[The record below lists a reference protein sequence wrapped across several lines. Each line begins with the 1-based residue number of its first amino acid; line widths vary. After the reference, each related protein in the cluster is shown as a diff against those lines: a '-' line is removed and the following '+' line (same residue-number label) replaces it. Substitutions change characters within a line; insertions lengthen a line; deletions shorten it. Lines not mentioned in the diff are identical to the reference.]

1 MKKEYIKKLGDM
13 LTLALPI
20 ALLPLIY
27 FLKESPSNLKYLA
40 FFAGIYTLGNVIV
53 QICKGIFDAPR
64 PRESQEHVIYVHGYS
79 HKDGESCISGHAM
92 SAALPAYFALFFI
105 KPWWVFIPFLILAW
119 VCAWTRVKVKA
130 HWPLDVII
138 SNIIAFNLNLLVA
151 YIFSIL

>member
-1 MKKEYIKKLGDM
+1 MNKIKKLGDV
-13 LTLALPI
+13 LTLV
-20 ALLPLIY
+20 LPLILVLVVGILY
-27 FLKESPSNLKYLA
+27 DWKLDII
-40 FFAGIYTLGNVIV
+40 FAIVYGLGNLIV

-92 SAALPAYFALFFI
+92 SAALPAYFILFFI
-105 KPWWVFIPFLILAW
+105 KPLWIFIPFFILSSL
-119 VCAWTRVKVKA
+119 CAWTRVYVKV

-151 YIFSIL
+151 YILM

>member
-1 MKKEYIKKLGDM
+1 MNKIKKLGDI
-13 LTLALPI
+13 LTLALP
-20 ALLPLIY
+20 LILVLVVGILY
-27 FLKESPSNLKYLA
+27 SWKLDII
-40 FFAGIYTLGNVIV
+40 FAIVYGLGNLIV

-119 VCAWTRVKVKA
+119 VCAWTRVYVKA

-138 SNIIAFNLNLLVA
+138 SNIIALNLNLLAV
-151 YIFSIL
+151 YITSLF

>member
-1 MKKEYIKKLGDM
+1 MRQEYIKKLGDV

-27 FLKESPSNLKYLA
+27 FLNESPNNLKYLA

-92 SAALPAYFALFFI
+92 SAALPAYFALFFMHPSWI
-105 KPWWVFIPFLILAW
+105 CIPFILLAW
-119 VCAWTRVKVKA
+119 ICAWTRVKVKA

-138 SNIIAFNLNLLVA
+138 SNIIAFNINLLVA
-151 YIFSIL
+151 YCLYVI

>member
-1 MKKEYIKKLGDM
+1 MKKEYIKKLGDI

-20 ALLPLIY
+20 ILLPITYIINNWKSTLLFVVFY
-27 FLKESPSNLKYLA
+27 
-40 FFAGIYTLGNVIV
+40 GLGNLIV

-138 SNIIAFNLNLLVA
+138 SNIIAFNLNLLAA
-151 YIFSIL
+151 YIIGLF

>member
-1 MKKEYIKKLGDM
+1 MKKEYIKKLGDI

-20 ALLPLIY
+20 TMIALIGILYGWKEGALFAIIY
-27 FLKESPSNLKYLA
+27 GVGNL
-40 FFAGIYTLGNVIV
+40 IV

-79 HKDGESCISGHAM
+79 HDDGESCISGHSM

-105 KPWWVFIPFLILAW
+105 KPWWVFIPFLILSTI
-119 VCAWTRVKVKA
+119 CAWTRVYVKA

-138 SNIIAFNLNLLVA
+138 SNIIALNLNLLAA
-151 YIFSIL
+151 YIVICI